1 MSAVS
6 TKFLNPKAI
15 HIAVIYCLAEMAM
28 GREARTYTPSFH
40 AAHGWGFYG

>member
-6 TKFLNPKAI
+6 DKHLGPRAV
-15 HIAVIYCLAEMAM
+15 HIAVIYALAEMAL
-28 GREARTYTPSFH
+28 GREARNLTPSFH